1 MFNWVDCLPLP
12 DILRFMSIVEVAKLA
27 GCSHTTVSRVINQKP
42 GVSADAAARVQ
53 AAMRK
58 LSYIPPVRRRG
69 PQPKQAGAIRT
80 GNVALLMIGT
90 QATPLTAP
98 VSAAATQAVE
108 QALGEAGYSM
118 TLSHLRDGGRLP
130 SVVSRSDIDGL
141 ILHGNPP
148 SQELADQLR
157 RFPVVWIMSARSQT
171 GYWGDRVA
179 PDNDAIGRIAAQYLI
194 DRGHRHIAFLYVDA
208 THRGFPQRAE
218 AYCRTAGEAGV
229 GCEIVR
235 LDEPPAFAP
244 EDFRAQREHING
256 LIDRFAAMLDRPT
269 GLFVPR
275 GQTTLMVFEAL
286 RSRGIEPGRGVTV
299 IACDNDPILAGLTP
313 QIATVD
319 VRPDRIGRLAV
330 QQLIDRINKP
340 QIYARNHILVEPSL
354 VEVHA
359 GEF

>member
-1 MFNWVDCLPLP
+1 
-12 DILRFMSIVEVAKLA
+12 MSIVKVAKLA

-58 LSYIPPVRRRG
+58 LDYVPPVRRRG
-69 PQPKQAGAIRT
+69 PQPKQASAIRT
-80 GNVALLMIGT
+80 GNVAMLMIGT

-108 QALGEAGYSM
+108 EALGEAGYSM
-118 TLSHLRDGGRLP
+118 TLSHLREGGRLP
-130 SVVSRSDIDGL
+130 SVVTRNDIDGL

-148 SQELADQLR
+148 SGELADQLR
-157 RFPVVWIMSARSQT
+157 RFPVVWIMSARSRT

-179 PDNDAIGRIAAQYLI
+179 PDNAAVGRIAAEYLI
-194 DRGHRHIAFLYVDA
+194 NRGHQHVAFLYVDA

-218 AYCRTAGEAGV
+218 SFCHTAAEADV
-229 GCEIVR
+229 DCEIIR
-235 LDEPPAFAP
+235 LDEPPDFTP
-244 EDFRAQREHING
+244 GDFRAQREHING
-256 LIDRFAAMLDRPT
+256 LIDRFASLPDRPT

-286 RSRGIEPGRGVTV
+286 RSHGIEPGRGVTV

-330 QQLIDRINKP
+330 DQLISRIAKP
-340 QIYARNHILVEPSL
+340 EIHARNHILVEPSL
-354 VEVHA
+354 VEVYG
-359 GEF
+359 GEDEI